1 LKDARERLH
10 DKSIKGQDGFEAFGM
25 KFPVERITLW
35 GAVLVVSVQLYL
47 LIYLRRLRGRLRPD
61 DPGWD
66 VPWVGM
72 DDDTASLAIMFCSIV
87 LLPIFAMIL
96 LGYQSIRVK
105 QFLSDTTWIRRI
117 EFIGLAFALLASV
130 GLGVLSWRYRPK
142 LEPQEPPESTP
153 LFY

>member
-1 LKDARERLH
+1 
-10 DKSIKGQDGFEAFGM
+10 M

-35 GAVLVVSVQLYL
+35 GAVLVGSVQLYL
-47 LIYLRRLRGRLRPD
+47 LIYLRRLRGKLRPD

-72 DDDTASLAIMFCSIV
+72 DADTASLAIMFCSIV